1 MCTKKLIML
10 IVLLFGFMTGM
21 AQDII
26 VKKDGSSLSGKVV
39 EVTDT
44 HVKYHKADNPDGPL
58 YSILISD
65 LVRINYDNGATDVFS
80 EGTPMSVLQ
89 GATGDVKDSDLLKM
103 YNMKNNDMALPKKL
117 KLTGYIGG
125 GLLVGIGIGLFS
137 TSLTYGAWESEYK
150 PFLYSGIG
158 LTVLGAGWM
167 TGFCLAAK
175 HKEKKL
181 NELYSSSLYRH
192 EIYNDGSKSLAMG
205 VDYITDR
212 LNTTRTLGLG
222 MSINF

>member
-58 YSILISD
+58 YSILIAD

-103 YNMKNNDMALPKKL
+103 YNMENSETALPKKL

-125 GLLVGIGIGLFS
+125 SIMMAAGVILFS
-137 TSLTYGAWESEYK
+137 VAASTGFYDVAALTG
-150 PFLYSGIG
+150 SGIG
-158 LTVLGAGWM
+158 LTVAGAGWM